1 MNFNKKCRNI
11 TGPPT
16 IPKATQA
23 RMIGKEMAPTTML
36 SWINLTK
43 PHALERKLILA
54 RLDLARKN
62 NYLIPKVCQKLPIL
76 LYYFLNNWTQFQKEL
91 STIS

>member
-1 MNFNKKCRNI
+1 MRKYYRPFHYIKSN
-11 TGPPT
+11 
-16 IPKATQA
+16 A
-23 RMIGKEMAPTTML
+23 GKNDWKGKGTNYML

-43 PHALERKLILA
+43 PQALETKLILA

-62 NYLIPKVCQKLPIL
+62 NYLIPKDCQKLPIL
-76 LYYFLNNWTQFQKEL
+76 LYYFLNNWAQFQKEL